1 MKKTIFLA
9 LLLLLAG
16 WLKGNSVEFQSP
28 SFEKPYYRIIFQYEV
43 KNENILLKEIEL
55 NGKKFES
62 FFVFKQG
69 KGVDSSKALEKG
81 IYDIHLDHAW
91 ANRALYTINFLYQQG
106 SSPKIR
112 KIEIKGISPEKGGI
126 PAGEEGFCRV
136 FVAEESAGLERKGEI
151 SYLTLAAAKKELE
164 NESLIILDGST
175 LIDYQILEVKES
187 TPDEK
192 AAKDHPPTLTYKIAM
207 PLDIGPYEKK
217 LILVLK
223 GKAESAEEEGFEISG
238 EGVGKTVKSKRISLE
253 LHPES
258 GQVNIIEYLKE
269 GIKLT
274 NEAGVIHW
282 NPDVFIPGIAWD
294 HSFNWNPPPHF
305 EENIGKFLYI
315 NSRKGPMQSIKDV
328 TLEVK
333 YLLEANSPYFISETK
348 MTVHKD
354 LGVIAVRN
362 DEMVLDKKLFDFLA
376 YKNKKNEV
384 IQMPLKEKPLRPDGL
399 VHVAPEDAD
408 WVGLLNAEQKYGFFS
423 LRIKSTNSNLNSSG
437 DWLNKPGTY
446 FYAPSDGKYV
456 YWVRPLL
463 YTWSEYPTRNLLTFV
478 PEGSFFY
485 EKNAYIL
492 LSLTK
497 DFPNTLDTLLKK
509 LKNPVRIY

>member
-1 MKKTIFLA
+1 MKKTIFFA

-16 WLKGNSVEFQSP
+16 RLQANNIEFRSP
-28 SFEKPYYRIIFQYEV
+28 SFEKPCYRIILQYEV
-43 KNENILLKEIEL
+43 KKQSILLKEIQL
-55 NGKKFES
+55 DGKKFDS
-62 FFVFKQG
+62 YFIFKQG
-69 KGVDSSKALEKG
+69 KRIETSKALEKG
-81 IYDIHLDHAW
+81 ICDIHLDYAW
-91 ANRALYTINFLYQQG
+91 RNQTLYRIVLLYQQG
-106 SSPKIR
+106 KSQKIR
-112 KIEIKGISPEKGGI
+112 KIEIKGASPEKGGI
-126 PAGEEGFCRV
+126 PAGEEGFYK
-136 FVAEESAGLERKGEI
+136 AYLSEENAGLERESEI
-151 SYLTLAAAKKELE
+151 SYLTLTASKKELE
-164 NESLIILDGST
+164 NESFIILDGST
-175 LIDYQILEVKES
+175 AVDYQILEVKES
-187 TPDEK
+187 TPEEK
-192 AAKDHPPTLTYKIAM
+192 VAKDYPQTLTYKIAL
-207 PLDIGPYEKK
+207 PLSLRPYEKK
-217 LILVLK
+217 IILVLK

-238 EGVGKTVKSKRISLE
+238 EGVGKTIKSRSLSLE
-253 LHPES
+253 LHHES
-258 GQVNIIEYLKE
+258 GQVNVIEYLKE
-269 GIKLT
+269 GIKLF

-282 NPDVFIPGIAWD
+282 NPDVFIPGVAWD

-315 NSRKGPMQSIKDV
+315 NSRKGPMQTIKDV
-328 TLEVK
+328 VLEVK

-362 DEMVLDKKLFDFLA
+362 DEMVLSKKLFDCLV

-384 IQMPLKEKPLRPDGL
+384 IQLPLKEKPGCPDGL
-399 VHVAPEDAD
+399 VHVAPENVD
-408 WVGLLNAEQKYGFFS
+408 WVGLLNTEQKYGFFS
-423 LRIKSTNSNLNSSG
+423 LRIDSVSSNLNSSG
-437 DWLNKPGTY
+437 EWLNKPGTY

-497 DFPNTLDTLLKK
+497 DFSNMLDVLLKK
-509 LKNPVRIY
+509 LKNPLRIY

>member
-1 MKKTIFLA
+1 
-9 LLLLLAG
+9 
-16 WLKGNSVEFQSP
+16 
-28 SFEKPYYRIIFQYEV
+28 
-43 KNENILLKEIEL
+43 
-55 NGKKFES
+55 
-62 FFVFKQG
+62 
-69 KGVDSSKALEKG
+69 
-81 IYDIHLDHAW
+81 
-91 ANRALYTINFLYQQG
+91 
-106 SSPKIR
+106 
-112 KIEIKGISPEKGGI
+112 
-126 PAGEEGFCRV
+126 
-136 FVAEESAGLERKGEI
+136 
-151 SYLTLAAAKKELE
+151 
-164 NESLIILDGST
+164 
-175 LIDYQILEVKES
+175 
-187 TPDEK
+187 
-192 AAKDHPPTLTYKIAM
+192 
-207 PLDIGPYEKK
+207 
-217 LILVLK
+217 
-223 GKAESAEEEGFEISG
+223 
-238 EGVGKTVKSKRISLE
+238 
-253 LHPES
+253 
-258 GQVNIIEYLKE
+258 
-269 GIKLT
+269 
-274 NEAGVIHW
+274 
-282 NPDVFIPGIAWD
+282 
-294 HSFNWNPPPHF
+294 
-305 EENIGKFLYI
+305 
-315 NSRKGPMQSIKDV
+315 MQSIKDI

-384 IQMPLKEKPLRPDGL
+384 IQMPLKERPLRPDGL
-399 VHVAPEDAD
+399 VHVASEDAD

-423 LRIKSTNSNLNSSG
+423 LRIKSANSNLNSSG

-497 DFPNTLDTLLKK
+497 DFPNTLDTLLKN